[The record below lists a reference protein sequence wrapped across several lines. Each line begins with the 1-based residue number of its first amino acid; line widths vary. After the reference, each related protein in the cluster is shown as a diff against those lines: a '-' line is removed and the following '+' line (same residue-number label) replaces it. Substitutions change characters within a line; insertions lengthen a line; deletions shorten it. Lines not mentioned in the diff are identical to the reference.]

1 MISPNGCAE
10 VGGADDY
17 DTSTVRL
24 LSGDNTYCDIS
35 DGKKL
40 KKKGSN
46 PPAVLGQINGV
57 RVCGKRA
64 GSNYLETPHAIDDG
78 VCPTGYKSCHET
90 SSPPTKQNT
99 WCIREEFDLQA
110 QCPITNIK
118 FV

>member
-46 PPAVLGQINGV
+46 PPAVLG
-57 RVCGKRA
+57 
-64 GSNYLETPHAIDDG
+64 
-78 VCPTGYKSCHET
+78 
-90 SSPPTKQNT
+90 
-99 WCIREEFDLQA
+99 
-110 QCPITNIK
+110 
-118 FV
+118 